1 MIGDDIIITVLA
13 IKGNQLR
20 LGFTAPQNIAVHRE
34 EVYQR
39 IQAEKITNISQAR
52 SGNFPLRIERSP
64 KCSIGVR
71 LRLPTIESP
80 QYRFGGDDEVQR
92 VRALSRKPKLP
103 RGSNHPMRRP
113 YCRTLGANEKGFV
126 EVVRRRAQKLHPK
139 ASR

>member
-1 MIGDDIIITVLA
+1 MLILTRRPGESVMIGDDITITVIA

-64 KCSIGVR
+64 KCSSGSDFGYPR
-71 LRLPTIESP
+71 LDSRSTGSEETRKFSASAHSV
-80 QYRFGGDDEVQR
+80 GGPSSQGYVEPSHGGRTVELSAQTR
-92 VRALSRKPKLP
+92 KALLKW
-103 RGSNHPMRRP
+103 
-113 YCRTLGANEKGFV
+113 
-126 EVVRRRAQKLHPK
+126 
-139 ASR
+139 